1 MSKVNMKRQ
10 PGCSHQEN
18 DVLDIAAVE
27 RLRKGDT
34 SAFEEIV
41 HRYTPLA
48 YSLAYRLL
56 GAEREVAEEAVQEI
70 FLKVYSAV
78 RKFDPERRFFTWF
91 YTIALNYLRSQRR
104 RRLAHPE
111 RTPVSIDDAHAAR
124 SQPHGATQPEEQA
137 IFREGERLAQKALML
152 LPRHEREVFL
162 LRHVEGL
169 SGHEVAGILGLPE
182 ATVRTHL
189 FRARAHLKKMLLEL
203 QWE

>member
-1 MSKVNMKRQ
+1 MKRQ
-10 PGCSHQEN
+10 PECSQQEN
-18 DVLDIAAVE
+18 DVLDITAVE
-27 RLRKGDT
+27 RVRKGDT

-56 GAEREVAEEAVQEI
+56 GADRDLAEEAVQEI
-70 FLKVYSAV
+70 FLRVYGAMG
-78 RKFDPERRFFTWF
+78 KFNSERRFFTWF

-111 RTPVSIDDAHAAR
+111 RKPISLDEARADPSQSQAA
-124 SQPHGATQPEEQA
+124 AQPEEQA
-137 IFREGERLAQKALML
+137 ISREGERLAQQALMV

-169 SGHEVAGILGLPE
+169 SGQEAADILGLPE

-189 FRARAHLKKMLLEL
+189 FRARAHLKKTLLER